1 MIKEDII
8 EVIKSTGYRG
18 MTIQQLAT
26 HLQKEDSE
34 SFKQLVR
41 LCNTLEDER
50 IIARDNQQQYYL
62 SSHLGYFEGVL
73 RVNAKGF
80 GFVENENE
88 SVYVHA
94 NNMNL
99 GLPNDIVFARKWTNK
114 DMSVECEVIKVLEHR
129 VQTIVGTIKVKPK
142 ETYFLADQPMFQR
155 KINITNIKAFKLV
168 NDHKVLLRIDRY
180 GKVLQCHIEKVLGH
194 KYDPGID
201 ILSILYEHD
210 IIPEFPL
217 AVMEEVNQ
225 IASTVSKADEEG
237 RVDLR
242 DQTIITID
250 GEDAKDLDDAIS
262 VEKIDGGFR
271 LGVHIADVSHYVKE
285 NSALDQEAYARGTSV
300 YVVDR
305 VVPMLPHAL
314 SNGICSLNPHVDRL
328 TLTCM
333 MDIDMNG
340 EIQNYQLFPSII
352 KTTERMT
359 YTKVNAILAKDK
371 AVTKEYIHILALC
384 KNMKQLSSI
393 IRKRRVSLGAIDF
406 DTKEAKVIVDK
417 KGYPKDI
424 VLRER
429 GESERIIEDFM
440 ICANECV
447 AAHVRW
453 LETPSIYR
461 IHESPE
467 PKKMREFASLAKTL
481 GYSFHGGI
489 QDVHPRQLQ
498 KMLEDARDTQEYS
511 VLSSHML
518 RSMQKARYDRKCLG
532 HFGLGL
538 ENYTHFTSPI
548 RRYPDLIVHRMLR
561 KYCFQ
566 NTLDVSQMVHDEEWI
581 EECAT
586 HTSQRERKAIDAER
600 AVEDM
605 KKAQYMER
613 YIGCTFD
620 GVISGITKF
629 GMFVELENTIEGLV
643 HIKEMKDDYYHYDE
657 MSRTLIGERTARVYK
672 MGQKVRVRVMDA
684 NRYKRQIDFCIVKK

>member
-1 MIKEDII
+1 MKEKIVELIKAE
-8 EVIKSTGYRG
+8 GYQG
-18 MTIQQLAT
+18 MTIQQLAS
-26 HLQKEDSE
+26 HFQKEDST
-34 SFKQLVR
+34 SFKEFVR
-41 LCNTLEDER
+41 LCNALEEER
-50 IIARDNQQQYYL
+50 VLARDTQQKYYL

-73 RVNAKGF
+73 RMNEKGF

-88 SVYVHA
+88 SVYVHETNVNQGL
-94 NNMNL
+94 NNDL
-99 GLPNDIVFARKWTNK
+99 VYARKWTNK
-114 DMSVECEVIKVLEHR
+114 DSSVECEIVNVIEHR
-129 VQTIVGTIKVKPK
+129 MKTIVGTIKIKAQK
-142 ETYFLADQPMFQR
+142 TYFLADQSILQKPI
-155 KINITNIKAFKLV
+155 KITNMKEYALV
-168 NDHKVLLRIDRY
+168 NDHKVLLHIDRY
-180 GKVLQCHIEKVLGH
+180 GKVLHCHIEKVLGH

-201 ILSILYEHD
+201 ILSILYDHD
-210 IIPEFPL
+210 IIPEFPSDVL
-217 AVMEEVNQ
+217 EEANQ
-225 IASTVSKADEEG
+225 ISHTIAKEDEEG

-242 DQTIITID
+242 DKTIITID

-271 LGVHIADVSHYVKE
+271 LGVHIADVSHYIKE
-285 NSALDQEAYARGTSV
+285 NTALDREAYARGTSV

-314 SNGICSLNPHVDRL
+314 SNGICSLHPHVDRL

-333 MDIDMNG
+333 MDIDMQG

-359 YTKVNAILAKDK
+359 YTKVNAILAKNK
-371 AVTKEYIHILALC
+371 EVTKDYIHILALC
-384 KNMKQLSSI
+384 KNMKQLSQI
-393 IRKRRVSLGAIDF
+393 IRKRREALGAIDF
-406 DTKEAKVIVDK
+406 DAKEAKIIVDK

-424 VLRER
+424 VIRDR

-467 PKKMREFASLAKTL
+467 PKKIREFAGFAKML
-481 GYSFHGGI
+481 GYAFRGGI

-498 KMLEDARDTQEYS
+498 KMLEEAKGTQEYS
-511 VLSSHML
+511 ILSSHML

-566 NTLDVSQMVHDEEWI
+566 NMHDIAQIERDEQWI
-581 EECAT
+581 EECAL
-586 HTSQRERKAIDAER
+586 HTSKQERKAIDAER

-613 YIGCTFD
+613 YVGCVFEGMVS
-620 GVISGITKF
+620 GVTKF
-629 GMFVELENTIEGLV
+629 GIFVELENTVEGLV
-643 HIKEMKDDYYHYDE
+643 HIKELRDDYYHYDE

-672 MGQKVRVRVMDA
+672 MGQKVKIRVMDA
-684 NRYKRQIDFCIVKK
+684 NRYKRQIDFRIVK